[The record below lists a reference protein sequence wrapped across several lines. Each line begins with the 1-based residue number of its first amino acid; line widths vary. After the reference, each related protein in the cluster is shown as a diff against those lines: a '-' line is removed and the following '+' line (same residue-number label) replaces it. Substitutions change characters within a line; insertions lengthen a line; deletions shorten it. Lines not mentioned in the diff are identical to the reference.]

1 MRSQRGVVNRWLSWQ
16 LSQCQRPDA
25 HLSLAEKDNIQ
36 LFSANSNNEVTLSP
50 RRLWNRLQKYSNPN
64 VLFDR
69 KAPKASKQGWSSPNV
84 KRKRIWMTPIS
95 NQTFLS
101 EKYSWKIV
109 DCVVHYFVFTI
120 FTCIISVSISCTNTF
135 HIASHILPRSLYHTI
150 MIVWNYSGTG
160 RVFMYSQKNRV
171 SPNRLLSSQ
180 YQDHRAIFSG
190 DECAWKMYLAQLTSN
205 YFMHM

>member
-1 MRSQRGVVNRWLSWQ
+1 MSENG
-16 LSQCQRPDA
+16 
-25 HLSLAEKDNIQ
+25 EIY
-36 LFSANSNNEVTLSP
+36 SAGKNFTLPPALTAWTNSTS
-50 RRLWNRLQKYSNPN
+50 
-64 VLFDR
+64 
-69 KAPKASKQGWSSPNV
+69 
-84 KRKRIWMTPIS
+84 
-95 NQTFLS
+95 
-101 EKYSWKIV
+101 

-120 FTCIISVSISCTNTF
+120 FTCISSVSISCTNTF

-190 DECAWKMYLAQLTSN
+190 DVGDISWGLCCQLPEIILSDINEPFT
-205 YFMHM
+205 YQDVIVGWHQRT

>member
-1 MRSQRGVVNRWLSWQ
+1 MKQASNVQKSIRTFLIGKHQKPAN
-16 LSQCQRPDA
+16 
-25 HLSLAEKDNIQ
+25 KDGPVQ
-36 LFSANSNNEVTLSP
+36 M
-50 RRLWNRLQKYSNPN
+50 W
-64 VLFDR
+64 
-69 KAPKASKQGWSSPNV
+69 

-135 HIASHILPRSLYHTI
+135 LIASHILPRSLYHTI

-160 RVFMYSQKNRV
+160 RVFMYSQKKPSISQPSLIITISRPSSNIQWGCWGYIL
-171 SPNRLLSSQ
+171 RLMLSAARNNSLRHQ
-180 YQDHRAIFSG
+180 WTFHLPR
-190 DECAWKMYLAQLTSN
+190 CHCWLTSKDI
-205 YFMHM
+205 MLPVHKWVL